1 VARCRHGNRLRFDLN
16 VQRNGGFGMKPNKPK
31 IRFAA
36 LLAFCWLFLL
46 SDSAFSQAPFYQDK
60 TITII
65 QGREPGALGDNRVR
79 ALVPFLKK
87 YLPGNP
93 AIVSEFMP
101 GAGGRKATN
110 HIFSVV
116 RPDGLTIGNVG
127 AGLVANAV
135 LGEPGVQYDLDKLIY
150 LGSPNSATHY
160 VFLTKKEL
168 GLNSLEKLL
177 AYSGLRIGGQTVGHD
192 IYINGRLFGWILGV
206 KEPRFIPGYGGTE
219 LDLALMQ
226 GEVDARA
233 QTAAWLVHRNPD
245 WLEKGLVDVHT
256 GIEIPKGERHPRFAR
271 LPELESFAKSEKERQ
286 ILALFRSIR
295 LAGSP
300 YILPPGTPKE
310 LVGILQEAIRKSF
323 KDPEFHKEF
332 KKLTGDVPTP
342 LMPETMEK
350 YIREIPRS
358 PEIIALF
365 HKIGGA
371 GPLPA
376 R

>member
-1 VARCRHGNRLRFDLN
+1 MVVFKSLL
-16 VQRNGGFGMKPNKPK
+16 P
-31 IRFAA
+31 FAA
-36 LLAFCWLFLL
+36 LWFCLFPSLT
-46 SDSAFSQAPFYQDK
+46 FSQAPFYQDK

-79 ALVPFLKK
+79 AVIPFLKK
-87 YLPGNP
+87 YIPGNP

-116 RPDGLTIGNVG
+116 RPDGLTIGSVG

-160 VFLTKKEL
+160 VFLSKRDL
-168 GLNSLEKLL
+168 GLNTLEKLL
-177 AYSGLRIGGQTVGHD
+177 GYSGLRIGGQSVGHD

-206 KEPRFIPGYGGTE
+206 KEAKFIPGYGGTE

-245 WLEKGLVDVHT
+245 WLEKKLVDVHI
-256 GIEIPKGERHPRFAR
+256 GIEIPKGERHPRFAN

-286 ILALFRSIR
+286 ILALFRAIR

-310 LVGILQEAIRKSF
+310 LVEILQEAIRKSF

-358 PEIIALF
+358 PEIIGLF
-365 HKIGGA
+365 HKIAGA
-371 GPLPA
+371 GPLPE

>member
-1 VARCRHGNRLRFDLN
+1 MAVF
-16 VQRNGGFGMKPNKPK
+16 KS
-31 IRFAA
+31 
-36 LLAFCWLFLL
+36 LLAFATLWSVLFPPL
-46 SDSAFSQAPFYQDK
+46 AFSQAPFYQDK

-79 ALVPFLKK
+79 AVIPFLKK
-87 YLPGNP
+87 YIPGNP

-110 HIFSVV
+110 HVFSVV

-150 LGSPNSATHY
+150 LGTPNSATHY
-160 VFLTKKEL
+160 VFLSKREL
-168 GLNSLEKLL
+168 GLNTLEKLL
-177 AYSGLRIGGQTVGHD
+177 GYSGLRIGAQTVGHD

-206 KEPRFIPGYGGTE
+206 KEAK

-245 WLEKGLVDVHT
+245 WLEKKLVDVHI
-256 GIEIPKGERHPRFAR
+256 GIEIPKGERHPRFAH

-286 ILALFRSIR
+286 ILALFRAIR

-310 LVGILQEAIRKSF
+310 LVEILQEAIRKSF

-332 KKLTGDVPTP
+332 RKLTGDVPTP

-365 HKIGGA
+365 HKIAGA

>member
-1 VARCRHGNRLRFDLN
+1 MVVFNSLLL
-16 VQRNGGFGMKPNKPK
+16 
-31 IRFAA
+31 FAA
-36 LLAFCWLFLL
+36 LWFCLFPSL
-46 SDSAFSQAPFYQDK
+46 AFSQAPFYQDK

-79 ALVPFLKK
+79 AVIPFLKK
-87 YLPGNP
+87 YIPGNP

-116 RPDGLTIGNVG
+116 RPDGLTIGSVG

-160 VFLTKKEL
+160 VFLSKRDL
-168 GLNSLEKLL
+168 GLNTLEKLL
-177 AYSGLRIGGQTVGHD
+177 GYSGLRIGGQSVGHD

-206 KEPRFIPGYGGTE
+206 KEVKFIPGYGGTE

-245 WLEKGLVDVHT
+245 WLEKKLVDVHI
-256 GIEIPKGERHPRFAR
+256 GIEIPKGERHPRFAN

-286 ILALFRSIR
+286 ILALFRAIR

-300 YILPPGTPKE
+300 YILPPRTPKE
-310 LVGILQEAIRKSF
+310 LVEILQEAIRKSF

-358 PEIIALF
+358 PEIIGLF
-365 HKIGGA
+365 HKIAGA
-371 GPLPA
+371 GPLPE

>member
-1 VARCRHGNRLRFDLN
+1 
-16 VQRNGGFGMKPNKPK
+16 
-31 IRFAA
+31 
-36 LLAFCWLFLL
+36 
-46 SDSAFSQAPFYQDK
+46 
-60 TITII
+60 
-65 QGREPGALGDNRVR
+65 
-79 ALVPFLKK
+79 
-87 YLPGNP
+87 
-93 AIVSEFMP
+93 MP

-116 RPDGLTIGNVG
+116 RPDGLTIGSVG

-150 LGSPNSATHY
+150 LGSPNCATHY
-160 VFLTKKEL
+160 VFLSKREL
-168 GLNSLEKLL
+168 GLNTLEKLL
-177 AYSGLRIGGQTVGHD
+177 GYSGLRIGGQSVGHD

-206 KEPRFIPGYGGTE
+206 KEAKFIPGYGGTE

-226 GEVDARA
+226 GEVDARV
-233 QTAAWLVHRNPD
+233 QTAAWLVHKNPD
-245 WLEKGLVDVHT
+245 WLEKRLVDVRI
-256 GIEIPKGERHPRFAR
+256 GIEIPKGERHPRFAH

-286 ILALFRSIR
+286 ILALFRAIR

-310 LVGILQEAIRKSF
+310 LVEILQEAIRRSF
-323 KDPEFHKEF
+323 NDPEFHKEF
-332 KKLTGDVPTP
+332 RKLTGDVPTP

-365 HKIGGA
+365 HKIAGA

>member
-1 VARCRHGNRLRFDLN
+1 MALSK
-16 VQRNGGFGMKPNKPK
+16 NG
-31 IRFAA
+31 
-36 LLAFCWLFLL
+36 LLKAPLILATLWICLFPTLV
-46 SDSAFSQAPFYQDK
+46 FSQAPFYQDK

-79 ALVPFLKK
+79 ALVPFLRK
-87 YLPGNP
+87 YIPGNP

-101 GAGGRKATN
+101 GGGGRKGTN
-110 HIFSVV
+110 HVFRVA

-127 AGLVANAV
+127 SGLVANAV

-150 LGSPNSATHY
+150 LGSPNSVTQY
-160 VFLTKKEL
+160 VFLSKKEL
-168 GLNSLEKLL
+168 GFADLEKLRGQ
-177 AYSGLRIGGQTVGHD
+177 AGLRIGAQTVGHD
-192 IYINGRLFGWILGV
+192 IYIIGRLFGWILGL
-206 KEPRFIPGYGGTE
+206 KEPRFVAGYSGTE
-219 LDLALMQ
+219 LDLALMS

-245 WLEKGLVDVHT
+245 WLEKKLVNVHA
-256 GIEIPKGERHPRFAR
+256 ILEIPKGEKHPRFGD
-271 LPELESFAKSEKERQ
+271 LPELESFAKSAKERQ
-286 ILALFRSIR
+286 ILGLFRSFR

-310 LVGILQEAIRKSF
+310 LVEILQQAIQKSF
-323 KDPEFHKEF
+323 KDPDFHKEF

-342 LMPETMEK
+342 LMPETMDK

-365 HKIGGA
+365 HKIAGA

>member
-1 VARCRHGNRLRFDLN
+1 MIVFKSLLA
-16 VQRNGGFGMKPNKPK
+16 
-31 IRFAA
+31 FAA
-36 LLAFCWLFLL
+36 LWFCLFPSL
-46 SDSAFSQAPFYQDK
+46 AFSQAAFYQDK

-79 ALVPFLKK
+79 AVIPFLKK
-87 YLPGNP
+87 YIPGNP

-110 HIFSVV
+110 HIFSVA
-116 RPDGLTIGNVG
+116 RPDGLSIGNVG

-150 LGSPNSATHY
+150 LGSPNSASHY
-160 VFLTKKEL
+160 VFLSRREL
-168 GLNSLEKLL
+168 GLNTLEKLL
-177 AYSGLRIGGQTVGHD
+177 GYSGLRIGGQTVGHD

-206 KEPRFIPGYGGTE
+206 KEAKFIPGYGGTE

-245 WLEKGLVDVHT
+245 WLEKKLVDVHI
-256 GIEIPKGERHPRFAR
+256 GIEIPKGERHPRFAH

-286 ILALFRSIR
+286 ILALFRAIR

-300 YILPPGTPKE
+300 YILPPGTPRE
-310 LVGILQEAIRKSF
+310 LVEILQEAIRKSF

-332 KKLTGDVPTP
+332 RKLTGDVPTP

-358 PEIIALF
+358 PEIIGLF
-365 HKIGGA
+365 HKIAGA
-371 GPLPA
+371 GPLPE

>member
-1 VARCRHGNRLRFDLN
+1 MVVFKSLL
-16 VQRNGGFGMKPNKPK
+16 P
-31 IRFAA
+31 FAA
-36 LLAFCWLFLL
+36 LWFCLFPSL
-46 SDSAFSQAPFYQDK
+46 AFSQAPFYQDK

-79 ALVPFLKK
+79 AVIPFLKK
-87 YLPGNP
+87 YIPGNP

-110 HIFSVV
+110 HIFSVA
-116 RPDGLTIGNVG
+116 RPDGLTIGSVG

-160 VFLTKKEL
+160 VFLSKREL
-168 GLNSLEKLL
+168 GLNTLEKLL
-177 AYSGLRIGGQTVGHD
+177 GYSGLRIGGQSVGHD

-206 KEPRFIPGYGGTE
+206 KEAKFIPGYGGTE

-245 WLEKGLVDVHT
+245 WLEKRLVDVHI
-256 GIEIPKGERHPRFAR
+256 GIEIPKGERHPRFAN

-286 ILALFRSIR
+286 ILVLFRAIR

-310 LVGILQEAIRKSF
+310 LVEILQEAIRKSF

-358 PEIIALF
+358 PEIIGLF
-365 HKIGGA
+365 HKIAGA
-371 GPLPA
+371 GPLPE

>member
-1 VARCRHGNRLRFDLN
+1 
-16 VQRNGGFGMKPNKPK
+16 
-31 IRFAA
+31 
-36 LLAFCWLFLL
+36 
-46 SDSAFSQAPFYQDK
+46 
-60 TITII
+60 
-65 QGREPGALGDNRVR
+65 
-79 ALVPFLKK
+79 
-87 YLPGNP
+87 
-93 AIVSEFMP
+93 
-101 GAGGRKATN
+101 
-110 HIFSVV
+110 
-116 RPDGLTIGNVG
+116 
-127 AGLVANAV
+127 
-135 LGEPGVQYDLDKLIY
+135 
-150 LGSPNSATHY
+150 
-160 VFLTKKEL
+160 
-168 GLNSLEKLL
+168 
-177 AYSGLRIGGQTVGHD
+177 
-192 IYINGRLFGWILGV
+192 
-206 KEPRFIPGYGGTE
+206 
-219 LDLALMQ
+219 MQ

-245 WLEKGLVDVHT
+245 WLEKGLVDVHI

-286 ILALFRSIR
+286 ILALFRAIR

-365 HKIGGA
+365 HKIAGA
-371 GPLPA
+371 EPLPA

>member
-1 VARCRHGNRLRFDLN
+1 MVVFKSLL
-16 VQRNGGFGMKPNKPK
+16 P
-31 IRFAA
+31 FAA
-36 LLAFCWLFLL
+36 LWFCLFPSL
-46 SDSAFSQAPFYQDK
+46 AFSQAPFYQDK

-79 ALVPFLKK
+79 AVIPFLKK
-87 YLPGNP
+87 YIPGNP

-116 RPDGLTIGNVG
+116 RPDGLTIGSVG

-160 VFLTKKEL
+160 VFLSKRDL
-168 GLNSLEKLL
+168 GLNTLEKLL
-177 AYSGLRIGGQTVGHD
+177 GYSGLRIGGQSVGHD

-206 KEPRFIPGYGGTE
+206 KEAKFIPGYGGTE

-245 WLEKGLVDVHT
+245 WLEKKLVDVHI
-256 GIEIPKGERHPRFAR
+256 GIEIPKGERHPRFAN

-286 ILALFRSIR
+286 ILALFRAIR

-300 YILPPGTPKE
+300 YILAPGTPKE
-310 LVGILQEAIRKSF
+310 LVEILQEAIRKSF

-358 PEIIALF
+358 PEIIGLF
-365 HKIGGA
+365 HKIAGA
-371 GPLPA
+371 GPLPE

>member
-1 VARCRHGNRLRFDLN
+1 MVVFKSLL
-16 VQRNGGFGMKPNKPK
+16 P
-31 IRFAA
+31 FAA
-36 LLAFCWLFLL
+36 LWFCLFPSL
-46 SDSAFSQAPFYQDK
+46 AFSQAPFYQDK

-79 ALVPFLKK
+79 AVIPFLKK
-87 YLPGNP
+87 YIPGNP

-116 RPDGLTIGNVG
+116 RPDGLTIGSVG

-160 VFLTKKEL
+160 VFLSKRDL
-168 GLNSLEKLL
+168 GLNTLEKLL
-177 AYSGLRIGGQTVGHD
+177 GYSGLRIGGQSVGHD

-206 KEPRFIPGYGGTE
+206 KEAKFIPGYGGTE

-233 QTAAWLVHRNPD
+233 QTAAWLLHRNPD
-245 WLEKGLVDVHT
+245 WLEKRLVDVHI
-256 GIEIPKGERHPRFAR
+256 GIEIPKGERHPRFAH

-286 ILALFRSIR
+286 ILALFRAIR

-310 LVGILQEAIRKSF
+310 LVEILQEAIRRSF
-323 KDPEFHKEF
+323 NDPEFHKEF
-332 KKLTGDVPTP
+332 RKLTGDVPTP

-365 HKIGGA
+365 HKIAGG

>member
-1 VARCRHGNRLRFDLN
+1 MVVFKSLLA
-16 VQRNGGFGMKPNKPK
+16 
-31 IRFAA
+31 FAA
-36 LLAFCWLFLL
+36 LWFYLFPSL
-46 SDSAFSQAPFYQDK
+46 AFSQAPFYQDK

-79 ALVPFLKK
+79 AVIPFLKK
-87 YLPGNP
+87 YIPGNP

-116 RPDGLTIGNVG
+116 RPDGLTIGSVG

-160 VFLTKKEL
+160 VFLSKREL

-177 AYSGLRIGGQTVGHD
+177 GYSGLRIGGQSVGHD

-206 KEPRFIPGYGGTE
+206 KEAKFIPGYGGTE

-233 QTAAWLVHRNPD
+233 QTAAWLVH
-245 WLEKGLVDVHT
+245 
-256 GIEIPKGERHPRFAR
+256 
-271 LPELESFAKSEKERQ
+271 
-286 ILALFRSIR
+286 
-295 LAGSP
+295 
-300 YILPPGTPKE
+300 
-310 LVGILQEAIRKSF
+310 
-323 KDPEFHKEF
+323 
-332 KKLTGDVPTP
+332 
-342 LMPETMEK
+342 
-350 YIREIPRS
+350 
-358 PEIIALF
+358 
-365 HKIGGA
+365 
-371 GPLPA
+371 
-376 R
+376 

>member
-1 VARCRHGNRLRFDLN
+1 MVVFKSLLA
-16 VQRNGGFGMKPNKPK
+16 
-31 IRFAA
+31 FAA
-36 LLAFCWLFLL
+36 LWFCLFPSL
-46 SDSAFSQAPFYQDK
+46 AFSQAAFYQDK

-79 ALVPFLKK
+79 AVIPFLKK
-87 YLPGNP
+87 YIPGNP

-110 HIFSVV
+110 HIFSVA
-116 RPDGLTIGNVG
+116 RPDGLSIGNVG

-150 LGSPNSATHY
+150 LGSPNSASHY
-160 VFLTKKEL
+160 VFLSRREL
-168 GLNSLEKLL
+168 GLNTLEKLL
-177 AYSGLRIGGQTVGHD
+177 GYSGLRIGGQTVGHD

-206 KEPRFIPGYGGTE
+206 KEAKFIPGYGGTE

-245 WLEKGLVDVHT
+245 WLEKKLVDVHI
-256 GIEIPKGERHPRFAR
+256 GIEIPKGERHPRFAH

-286 ILALFRSIR
+286 ILALFRAIR

-300 YILPPGTPKE
+300 YILPPGTPRE
-310 LVGILQEAIRKSF
+310 LVEILQEAIRKSF

-332 KKLTGDVPTP
+332 RKLTGDVPTP

-358 PEIIALF
+358 PEIIGLF
-365 HKIGGA
+365 HKIAGA
-371 GPLPA
+371 GPLPE

>member
-1 VARCRHGNRLRFDLN
+1 MKSSGLRIELAAGT
-16 VQRNGGFGMKPNKPK
+16 VL
-31 IRFAA
+31 AA
-36 LLAFCWLFLL
+36 LLVFSSDFAFPQ
-46 SDSAFSQAPFYQDK
+46 SSFYEGK

-65 QGREPGALGDNRVR
+65 NGREPGGLGDNRVR
-79 ALVPFLKK
+79 AVIPFLRK
-87 YLPGNP
+87 YIPGNP
-93 AIVSEFMP
+93 TIVSEFMP
-101 GAGGRKATN
+101 GGGGRKATN

-127 AGLVANAV
+127 GGLVANAV
-135 LGEPGVQYDLDKLIY
+135 LREPGVQYDLEKLIY
-150 LGSPNSATHY
+150 LGSPNSASHY
-160 VFLTKKEL
+160 VFLSRREL
-168 GLNSLEKLL
+168 GLITLEKLRG
-177 AYSGLRIGGQTVGHD
+177 YSGLKVGVQTVGHD
-192 IYINGRLFGWILGV
+192 IYINGRLFSWILGLRDPKFV
-206 KEPRFIPGYGGTE
+206 AGYGGAE

-233 QTAAWLVHRNPD
+233 QTAAWLVHRNSQ
-245 WLEKGLVDVHT
+245 WLEKSLVNIHAA
-256 GIEIPKGERHPRFAR
+256 IEIPKGQKHPRFAE
-271 LPELESFAKSEKERQ
+271 LPELESFAQSENERQ
-286 ILALFRSIR
+286 ILALFRAFR

-310 LVGILQEAIRKSF
+310 LVGILQEAIRKTF

-365 HKIGGA
+365 HKIAGA
-371 GPLPA
+371 DPLPA